1 MKRVIITLEFE
12 DDDVD
17 DAEVINCLN
26 ELIDQNCLNYEI
38 EEKGKANET
47 LSK

>member
-12 DDDVD
+12 HDDVD

-26 ELIDQNCLNYEI
+26 ELIDQNCLTYEI
-38 EEKGKANET
+38 EEKGKANE
-47 LSK
+47 SK

>member
-17 DAEVINCLN
+17 DAEVINYLN
-26 ELIDQNCLNYEI
+26 ELIDQNCLSYEI
-38 EEKGKANET
+38 EEKGKVDD
-47 LSK
+47 LP